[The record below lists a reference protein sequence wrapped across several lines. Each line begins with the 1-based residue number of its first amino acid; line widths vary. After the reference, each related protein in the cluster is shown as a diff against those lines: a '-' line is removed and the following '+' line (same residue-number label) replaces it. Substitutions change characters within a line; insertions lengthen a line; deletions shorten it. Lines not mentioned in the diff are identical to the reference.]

1 MPMIADWKLEIM
13 CKMLLEK
20 VWSERTGAIQ
30 EAERILKLCYQMDNA
45 VQSEAVAIKR
55 KIEKI
60 KLKLDNLIDMR
71 AEGDISIEEFR
82 KRKESLNMELAS
94 YEVEL
99 QEQKRMKHATKEKE
113 MNWDAVHKS
122 LEETIDFSK
131 STVDNEVV
139 DKFIAKII
147 PQGNNRFLWFVNL
160 SSLRSEEIEMV
171 VEGRR
176 NHSTVF
182 IYDEEKGEES
192 EEDDSSVHSN
202 ILYISDIAS
211 ELEAK
216 KYSPEGAQHRQLS
229 LRSSTPSI
237 EV

>member
-1 MPMIADWKLEIM
+1 
-13 CKMLLEK
+13 
-20 VWSERTGAIQ
+20 
-30 EAERILKLCYQMDNA
+30 
-45 VQSEAVAIKR
+45 
-55 KIEKI
+55 
-60 KLKLDNLIDMR
+60 
-71 AEGDISIEEFR
+71 
-82 KRKESLNMELAS
+82 
-94 YEVEL
+94 
-99 QEQKRMKHATKEKE
+99 MKHATKEKE